1 MEDSLKIVGEYGN
14 FQNHIKLIIF
24 SSAFLTDIYSLQIG
38 LMLKLPN
45 IDIIEMDNIEYNNK
59 LNNLTSLNILL
70 SNLTNIEEK
79 YCDKNRYILE
89 INNNT
94 PLKNWNYNF
103 GFFCEKEWNIFAII
117 ISVILGT
124 IFGLIFFSPFPDRIG
139 REKVFKYSIIISC
152 FLHLNFSFCLNTFH
166 LILINFCGGL
176 NSFIYA
182 LSFVCITE
190 YLPQESNGINIGI
203 FNAMGPIYVFVL
215 YIFLNLFNNW
225 RIMFFC
231 ISIFHIFL
239 TCYTWKYFLESPR
252 WLFSIGQK
260 VKCISVLDKIS
271 LYNGNLNKWNKYQK
285 INIENANRFGRAS
298 TNFTKLFNFELETGE
313 NDQDKQ
319 GITIYDIFN
328 FKSQTKT
335 IIILGIICFMSNFN
349 LSGIIIISFKK
360 KNNFIN
366 SLMQFYFLKI
376 IIGII
381 TGFFCD
387 KIGRK
392 PFIMYGGLLGSV
404 GLFIY
409 TESDSELILM
419 LSFFCFQAVN
429 IVLLIY
435 IPENIPTPI
444 RGSLCG
450 WLYLIYKICP
460 LILEYFYDYF
470 NKQIFNYCIIVSG
483 LIEGLCVV
491 FMNETLGN
499 NIPDIIPE
507 LKDKIE
513 KLESFNLKS
522 FNSTEYPSFL
532 E

>member
-14 FQNHIKLIIF
+14 FQNHIKIIIF

-45 IDIIEMDNIEYNNK
+45 IDIVENDNIEFNYK
-59 LNNLTSLNILL
+59 LNNITSLNILL

-79 YCDKNRYILE
+79 YCDKNRYTLE

-94 PLKNWNYNF
+94 SLKNWNYNF
-103 GFFCEKEWNIFAII
+103 GFFCEKEWNIVAII
-117 ISVILGT
+117 ISVIIGT
-124 IFGLIFFSPFPDRIG
+124 IFGLLFFSPLPDRIG
-139 REKVFKYSIIISC
+139 REKIFKYSIIISC
-152 FLHLNFSFCLNTFH
+152 ILYLNLAFCLNTFH
-166 LILINFCGGL
+166 LILINFFGGL

-203 FNAMGPIYVFVL
+203 FNSMGPIYVFVL
-215 YIFLNLFNNW
+215 YMFLNSFNNW
-225 RIMFFC
+225 RFMFFC
-231 ISIFHIFL
+231 ISIYHIFL
-239 TCYTWKYFLESPR
+239 ASYTWKYFLESPR

-260 VKCISVLDKIS
+260 IKCISVLDKIS
-271 LYNGNLNKWNKYQK
+271 LYNGNLNKWNEYQK

-335 IIILGIICFMSNFN
+335 IIILGIICFMSNFS

-360 KNNFIN
+360 KSNFIN
-366 SLMQFYFLKI
+366 SIMQFYFLKI

-381 TGFFCD
+381 TGYFCD

-392 PFIMYGGLLGSV
+392 PFIMYGGLLGSI
-404 GLFIY
+404 GIFIY
-409 TESDSELILM
+409 IESDSELVLM
-419 LSFFCFQAVN
+419 LTFFCFQAVN
-429 IVLLIY
+429 IMLLIY

-444 RGSLCG
+444 RSSICG
-450 WLYLIYKICP
+450 WLYLLYKIYP
-460 LILEYFYDYF
+460 LILEYSYGYF
-470 NKQIFNYCIIVSG
+470 NNQIFNYCIIISG

-491 FMNETLGN
+491 FMNETLGK

-513 KLESFNLKS
+513 KLESCNLKS

>member
-45 IDIIEMDNIEYNNK
+45 IDIVENDNIEFNYK
-59 LNNLTSLNILL
+59 LNNITSLNILL

-79 YCDKNRYILE
+79 YCDKNRYTLE

-94 PLKNWNYNF
+94 SLKNWNYNF
-103 GFFCEKEWNIFAII
+103 GFFCEKEWNIVAII
-117 ISVILGT
+117 ISVIIGT
-124 IFGLIFFSPFPDRIG
+124 IFGLLFFSPLPDRIG
-139 REKVFKYSIIISC
+139 REKIFKYSIIISC
-152 FLHLNFSFCLNTFH
+152 ILYLNLAFCLNTFH
-166 LILINFCGGL
+166 LILINFFGGL

-203 FNAMGPIYVFVL
+203 FNSMGPIYVFVL
-215 YIFLNLFNNW
+215 YMFLNSFNNW
-225 RIMFFC
+225 RFMFFC
-231 ISIFHIFL
+231 ISIYHIFL
-239 TCYTWKYFLESPR
+239 ASYTWKYFLESPR

-260 VKCISVLDKIS
+260 IKCISVLDKIS
-271 LYNGNLNKWNKYQK
+271 LYNGNLNKWNEYQK

-335 IIILGIICFMSNFN
+335 IIILGIICFMSNFS

-360 KNNFIN
+360 KSNFIN
-366 SLMQFYFLKI
+366 SIMQFYFLKI

-381 TGFFCD
+381 TGYFCD

-392 PFIMYGGLLGSV
+392 PFIMYGGLLGSI
-404 GLFIY
+404 GIFIY
-409 TESDSELILM
+409 IESDSELVLM
-419 LSFFCFQAVN
+419 LTFFCFQAVN
-429 IVLLIY
+429 IMLLIY

-444 RGSLCG
+444 RSSICG
-450 WLYLIYKICP
+450 WLYLLYKIYP
-460 LILEYFYDYF
+460 LILEYSYGYF
-470 NKQIFNYCIIVSG
+470 NNQIFNYCIIISG

-491 FMNETLGN
+491 FMNETLGK

-513 KLESFNLKS
+513 KLESCNLKS